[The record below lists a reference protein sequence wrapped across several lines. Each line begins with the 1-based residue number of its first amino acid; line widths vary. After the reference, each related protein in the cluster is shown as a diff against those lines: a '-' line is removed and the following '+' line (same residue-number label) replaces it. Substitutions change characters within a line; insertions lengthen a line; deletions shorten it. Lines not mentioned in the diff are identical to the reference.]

1 MGILVLSP
9 HGRQEAPAVL
19 RKIFERSKKELAKKY
34 TIKNTFRHLVE
45 ERIEKWRIFREERK
59 AV

>member
-1 MGILVLSP
+1 MEKPCRRLGTRGVQVLV
-9 HGRQEAPAVL
+9 E
-19 RKIFERSKKELAKKY
+19 IEKKELAKKY